1 MIASRLLHASLA
13 LLLLALCSG
22 CSLIGGAQKSILQAS
37 VGLWKLEPAA
47 LRDAQ
52 PDFVRGVYFNAEI
65 MISDAADWRFFL
77 DTRTPLSAEV
87 IDTAHV
93 KILVHSGE
101 KWQTVV
107 SPLRLISRHS
117 DDLPAAPEA
126 ASADAETASAPA
138 DSSTAPPERVHHHV
152 FALGDIG
159 LQTWQRYQ
167 QQLWNGDRP
176 KLRLPLTPRFSADIA
191 DQVVLLDYQFANS
204 FAPAPLAPTVRLLL
218 RMGGRYFSD
227 EDFARLCNGNDFPYD
242 KRALCGSTQIS
253 EDLRA
258 DTVADDQPGDS
269 GQTDTWHTE
278 N

>member
-1 MIASRLLHASLA
+1 MITFRLLHASLA

-22 CSLIGGAQKSILQAS
+22 CSLIGGAQKSFLQAS

-65 MISDAADWRFFL
+65 MVSDAADWRFFL

-93 KILVHSGE
+93 EILVHSGE
-101 KWQTVV
+101 EWQTVV

-117 DDLPAAPEA
+117 DDFLAAPEV

-138 DSSTAPPERVHHHV
+138 DSSTAPPEPVHHHV

-191 DQVVLLDYQFANS
+191 DQVVRLDYQFANS
-204 FAPAPLAPTVRLLL
+204 FGPAPLAPTVRLLL

-258 DTVADDQPGDS
+258 DTVADDQPGES